1 MEPLDP
7 STTLRVSGVSGVS
20 GGWIPVSGHGN
31 DGGEMWGF
39 E

>member
-1 MEPLDP
+1 MTEKRGA
-7 STTLRVSGVSGVS
+7 SEMRIGE

>member
-7 STTLRVSGVSGVS
+7 LTTLRVSGVS